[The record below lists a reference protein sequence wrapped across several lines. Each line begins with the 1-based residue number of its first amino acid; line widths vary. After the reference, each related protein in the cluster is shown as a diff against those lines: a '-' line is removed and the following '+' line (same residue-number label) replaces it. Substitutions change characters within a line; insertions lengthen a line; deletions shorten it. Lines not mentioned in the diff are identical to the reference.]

1 MGECYVISN
10 GGRCCYIEF
19 ETVRTGAI
27 STSQN
32 WRQRPPF
39 NKSLLEN
46 IIGTWASIAPV
57 SSTYGGARI
66 PGGGSMTATVFL
78 EDQNHRQIMQLDRL
92 PAVGETASGV
102 IIRPD
107 GWRDK
112 IVIARMAPR
121 VDPAKAWIGAGLKGG
136 VTVVAGGKEAL
147 VGSLWNLHSA
157 DLGFPFVATASRVG
171 LGAGASG
178 GVVLCLGYGFDSPQ
192 GALGIGLGGWDFN
205 LSLGAR
211 WSAWLKSLRLANPK
225 TAGALAKLIRAL
237 TQVRTSQIKSLDS
250 LMQLTSGFVH
260 NEGMINLFKNLVG
273 LSNFDDRTKCL
284 ITFDL
289 PASGGLEVSIV
300 YTDGSVVAVDGPSAA
315 KYIGS
320 LQLESYQPREPRY
333 GSGNRP
339 AY

>member
-1 MGECYVISN
+1 MGDCYVISN

-19 ETVRTGAI
+19 ESVRTGAI
-27 STSQN
+27 STTQN

-46 IIGTWASIAPV
+46 IIGTWSHIAPV
-57 SSTYGGARI
+57 RSAYGGASI
-66 PGGGSMTATVFL
+66 PGGGALTATIFL
-78 EDQNHRQIMQLDRL
+78 EDQSHRQIMQLDRF
-92 PAVGETASGV
+92 PAVGETANGV

-121 VDPAKAWIGAGLKGG
+121 VNPAKAWIGAGFKGG

-147 VGSLWNLHSA
+147 IGSLWNLHTP
-157 DLGFPFVATASRVG
+157 DLGFPFAATASRSG
-171 LGAGASG
+171 LGLGASG
-178 GVVLCLGYGFDSPQ
+178 GVVLCLGYGFDNPQ

-225 TAGALAKLIRAL
+225 TAGALATLIRAL
-237 TQVRTSQIKSLDS
+237 VQVRGSQIKSLDS
-250 LMQLTSGFVH
+250 LMQLTSRFAH
-260 NEGMINLFKNLVG
+260 NEGTINLFKNLVG
-273 LSNFDDRTKCL
+273 LSNFDDRMKCL

-289 PASGGLEVSIV
+289 PASGGVEVSIV
-300 YTDGSVVAVDGPSAA
+300 YTDGSVVAVDGPSAG
-315 KYIGS
+315 KYLQS
-320 LQLESYQPREPRY
+320 LQSQPHEPRY
-333 GSGNRP
+333 GGGNRP